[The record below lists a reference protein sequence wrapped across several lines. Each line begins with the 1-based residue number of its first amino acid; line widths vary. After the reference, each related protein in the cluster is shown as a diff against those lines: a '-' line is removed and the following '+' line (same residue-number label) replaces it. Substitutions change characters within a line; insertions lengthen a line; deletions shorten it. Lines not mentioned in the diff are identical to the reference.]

1 MFRESIASRHVVKQ
15 VVIWRTVFAM
25 RHVADVEAEGKH
37 KADRRGCGFVAFL
50 SFAVSLNLLSLLPYF
65 PLMV

>member
-1 MFRESIASRHVVKQ
+1 
-15 VVIWRTVFAM
+15 M

-50 SFAVSLNLLSLLPYF
+50 SFIICIFLYILRVALCLFVVASCYRNG
-65 PLMV
+65 MEGGEGGG